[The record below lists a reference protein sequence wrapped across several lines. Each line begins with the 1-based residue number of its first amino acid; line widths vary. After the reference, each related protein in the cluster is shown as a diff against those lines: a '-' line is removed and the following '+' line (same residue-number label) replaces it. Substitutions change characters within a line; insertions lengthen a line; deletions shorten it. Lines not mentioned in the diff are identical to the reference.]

1 VLHVRSDVELDGGG
15 VWQVQV
21 SPDDDQE
28 VPEVRRQGLR
38 QLDPVSGHANT
49 RYGAAGS
56 TKNSAQVSGSTPL

>member
-1 VLHVRSDVELDGGG
+1 
-15 VWQVQV
+15 V

-38 QLDPVSGHANT
+38 QLDPASGHANT

-56 TKNSAQVSGSTPL
+56 TKNSAQVSGRSPL